1 MQRSEI
7 RGLVGVAE
15 VPPDSIAFHPG
26 YARWLS
32 DLNNKRQAPIWP
44 RHVRRGSI
52 LYVRGVLSVQG
63 VCCYT
68 ASRRHDLTIA
78 AIREKE
84 MHNIEQAR
92 FNMIEQQI
100 RPCDVL
106 EGRIL
111 ELLKHVRRENF
122 VPKNMREL
130 AFADMEI
137 PLGYGA
143 SMWEPKLEARAV
155 QELHLTRNDQVLE
168 VGTGSGYLSALLS
181 ALAGHVTSVEIVPQL
196 SAAAKQN
203 LAAARR
209 DNITLE
215 TGDGSHGWGNGA
227 SYDVIVLT
235 GSTPVLPAA
244 FQNSLKAGGRLFAIV
259 GDAPVMEARLITRVA
274 PGTYETVNIMET
286 CVAPLQN
293 AQQPDRFVF

>member
-1 MQRSEI
+1 M
-7 RGLVGVAE
+7 
-15 VPPDSIAFHPG
+15 
-26 YARWLS
+26 
-32 DLNNKRQAPIWP
+32 
-44 RHVRRGSI
+44 
-52 LYVRGVLSVQG
+52 
-63 VCCYT
+63 
-68 ASRRHDLTIA
+68 
-78 AIREKE
+78 
-84 MHNIEQAR
+84 EQAR

-100 RPCDVL
+100 RPCEVL

-122 VPKNMREL
+122 VPMGMREL
-130 AFADMEI
+130 AFAEMES

-143 SMWEPKLEARAV
+143 LMWQPKLEARTV

-168 VGTGSGYLSALLS
+168 VGTGSGYLTALLS

-196 SAAAKQN
+196 SAAAGQN
-203 LAAARR
+203 LAATRR

-215 TGDGSHGWGNGA
+215 TGDASHGWGSGMKNSYPGTGT

-244 FQNSLKAGGRLFAIV
+244 FQNSLKVGGRLFAIV

-274 PGTYETVNIMET
+274 PDTYETVNIMEA

-293 AQQPDRFVF
+293 AQQPKRFVF